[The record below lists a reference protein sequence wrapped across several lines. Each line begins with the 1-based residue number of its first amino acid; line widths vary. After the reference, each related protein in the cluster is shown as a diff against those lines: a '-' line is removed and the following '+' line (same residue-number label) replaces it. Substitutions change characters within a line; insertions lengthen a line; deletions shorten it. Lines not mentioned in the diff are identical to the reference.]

1 MAVITLRWYHFCVLR
16 YAVVEPIIELQGE
29 EMWQLQAPYVLS
41 ININQYGNWSR
52 MKMKHIDYS
61 SALLTLQGD
70 VFTAPPFA
78 KCTV

>member
-1 MAVITLRWYHFCVLR
+1 
-16 YAVVEPIIELQGE
+16 
-29 EMWQLQAPYVLS
+29 MWQLQAPNVLS